1 MWFFPLLTVENKK
14 SDADGSLDDDFD
26 NPG

>member
-1 MWFFPLLTVENKK
+1 MWIFPLLIVENKK